1 MQSKKMISLKDNFPH
16 KIESL
21 LLDDTQKADVR
32 HLASHTI
39 KNLIEQESPN
49 LLIFPPDINQSK
61 DDIGS
66 RHIFTLRDDTIF
78 TGNIM
83 GFVGY
88 KNTRLR
94 IYSRFAQQDKQD
106 FFMHYML
113 QKVFAVNL
121 FDLKYNADNDT
132 IFDFL
137 IYLFP
142 TYLKRAMR
150 QGIYREYQ
158 TNQYNDSHIRGRI
171 DINRHIKQNI
181 PFTGKIA
188 YSAREYTADNAVTQL
203 IRHTID
209 YISHH
214 PYCGNI
220 LQNDEVTKQN
230 ISQINEATNHTFNRQ
245 DRQRIINQNLR
256 AIRHPY
262 YSEYLNLQHLC
273 LQILRHDELKY
284 GTHDNEIYGILFDG
298 AWLWEE
304 YLAIVLKDTMKHY
317 TQRNSPFKLFKKENG
332 DCFQQIIPDYID
344 KEKTIVADAKY
355 IPLDSKKIT
364 QGSES
369 ETSIFYKTLVYM
381 YRFNCANGLLLY
393 PAQEAK
399 SEQLAIIDREN
410 CVLHKIGIHIPQEAA
425 NWDEFK
431 NSMKKSE
438 ERLIQKIEAL
448 CPNTTKTKNL

>member
-1 MQSKKMISLKDNFPH
+1 MQSKKMISLKDNFAH
-16 KIESL
+16 KIGSL
-21 LLDDTQKADVR
+21 LPDDTQIEEVR
-32 HLASHTI
+32 HLASYTI
-39 KNLIEQESPN
+39 KNLIEQENPN

-61 DDIGS
+61 DDIGN

-94 IYSRFAQQDKQD
+94 IYSRFAQQDKHD

-121 FDLKYNADNDT
+121 FDLKYNADNDS

-142 TYLKRAMR
+142 IYLKRAMR

-158 TNQYNDSHIRGRI
+158 TNQYSDSHIRGRI
-171 DINRHIKQNI
+171 DISRHIKQNI

-188 YSAREYTADNAVTQL
+188 YSSREYTADNAVTQL

-214 PYCGNI
+214 PYCGSI

-273 LQILRHDELKY
+273 LQILRHEELKY
-284 GTHDNEIYGILFDG
+284 GTSDNEIYGILFDG

-304 YLAIVLKDTMKHY
+304 YLAVVLKDTMTHY
-317 TQRNSPFKLFKKENG
+317 TLQGPKKFRLFSGESR
-332 DCFQQIIPDYID
+332 QIVPDYMN

-355 IPLDSKKIT
+355 IPLDSKTIT

-369 ETSIFYKTLVYM
+369 EASIFYKTLVYM

-399 SEQLAIIDREN
+399 KEQLAIVDREN
-410 CVLHKIGIHIPQEAA
+410 DVLHKIGMYIPQEVTE
-425 NWDEFK
+425 WDDFK

-438 ERLIQKIEAL
+438 ERLIQDIKVL
-448 CPNTTKTKNL
+448 CPNAKLPQLFY